1 MFIPHNTFVST
12 GDKKSMYTLRKWGLL
27 IKDDGKEEMVSLP
40 IQNLATDK
48 ERALIKGRILSQK
61 YKVPFIEE
69 IDFDLNEITRREQEA
84 LPEEDVSESPV
95 SGSEQDFIEYCP
107 DGLEGQEL
115 AIHEILAGNSVF
127 IFGAGGV
134 GKSHV
139 IRQIVDESTLLCS
152 FSGVA
157 ALNIGG
163 TTCHKAFGLSTTVVT
178 ASDYKLES
186 KTANLLR
193 SVKRIV
199 IDEISQLRKDY
210 FELIEWKLRK
220 ARGNDQPFGGVQMV
234 MVGDFYQIPPVLVGN
249 EKMPYM
255 QAGWDS
261 RWAFTSSKWDFKT
274 IELTHVWR
282 QEDKRQAN
290 ILHAIR
296 KNTEKC
302 AKALY
307 VIQKESTPYD
317 EAAQMLHLC
326 TTNASV
332 QRINSYWYEKLSSK
346 EKTFTASKE
355 GKFSPGELP
364 VEEVV
369 RVKEGA
375 KVVMCANHP
384 EGLYQNGTRGTVT
397 RIIGDTVVV
406 KGEHGEFIVEPYKW
420 SKFVYEAGS
429 DGKLDKREK
438 GFFKQI
444 PIKLGWAITIHKAQ
458 GMTLDKIAIDV
469 GRGCFEH
476 GQLYVALSRVRDLTN
491 LSFVT
496 PIRHSD
502 VIIDKEV
509 QEFLSPDKHVD
520 ISPT

>member
-1 MFIPHNTFVST
+1 MFIPHNTFIST
-12 GDKKSMYTLRKWGLL
+12 GDKKSMYTLRKWGVL
-27 IKDDGKEEMVSLP
+27 IKDDGQEEMNSLF

-48 ERALIKGRILSQK
+48 ERALQKGRLLSQK
-61 YKVPFIEE
+61 YDVPFTEE
-69 IDFDLNEITRREQEA
+69 IDFDLNEIQRMQRE
-84 LPEEDVSESPV
+84 EEEEHPIESPM
-95 SGSEQDFIEYCP
+95 SASEPDFIEYCP

-139 IRQIVDESTLLCS
+139 IRQIVSDDTLLCS

-163 TTCHKAFGLSTTVVT
+163 TTCHKAFGLSTTIVT
-178 ASDYKLES
+178 ARDYKLES
-186 KTANLLR
+186 RTANTLR

-199 IDEISQLRKDY
+199 IDEISQLRKDF

-220 ARGNDQPFGGVQMV
+220 ARGNEEPFGGVQMV

-249 EKMPYM
+249 EKMPYL

-261 RWAFTSSKWDFKT
+261 RWAFNSNKWNFKT
-274 IELTHVWR
+274 IELTYVWR

-296 KNTEKC
+296 KNTKRC
-302 AKALY
+302 VKALY
-307 VIQKESTPYD
+307 VIQKEATPYD
-317 EAAQMLHLC
+317 ESAQMLHLC

-332 QRINSYWYEKLSSK
+332 QRINNYWYEKLSSK
-346 EKTFTASKE
+346 EKIFAASKE

-364 VEEVV
+364 VDEVV

-384 EGLYQNGTRGTVT
+384 EGLYQNGTRGTVK

-406 KGEHGEFIVEPYKW
+406 REDDREFIVEPYKW
-420 SKFVYEAGS
+420 SKFVYETDS
-429 DGKLDKREK
+429 EGKLDKREK

-444 PIKLGWAITIHKAQ
+444 PVKLGWAITIHKAQ
-458 GMTLDKIAIDV
+458 GMTLDNIAIDV

-491 LSFVT
+491 LAFVT

-509 QEFLSPDKHVD
+509 QDFLCSDCITPLT
-520 ISPT
+520 SN